1 MCSVAVGLLVVIAAA
16 WPTAGTALAD
26 EQAARSAGSLEAVE
40 RELITVIR
48 FANLWEIPMGTL
60 AAQRGSSPKVREVG
74 ATLADDHT
82 KLDVVV
88 IKLAKQF
95 DVPLPDEPT
104 SQQKSW
110 MAEISSKSGPEFDR
124 TFADRL
130 RGAHGTV
137 FGLVAEVRAGTRS
150 EVIRAFAQQANDV
163 VMKHMTLL
171 ESTGLV
177 APMGMFSEASARTT
191 TNAEN
196 SLHRSDF
203 VLAAVLGLVV
213 LGATLLAVRALSS
226 GGSAAR

>member
-1 MCSVAVGLLVVIAAA
+1 MRYGIIRPAVAGLLVLLAAA
-16 WPTAGTALAD
+16 
-26 EQAARSAGSLEAVE
+26 SLEAIE
-40 RELITVIR
+40 REFITVIR
-48 FANLWEIPMGTL
+48 FANLWEIPMGKL
-60 AAQRGSSPKVREVG
+60 AAQRGSSPKVKEVG

-88 IKLAKQF
+88 IKLAEQF
-95 DVPLPDEPT
+95 DVPLPSEPT

-110 MAEISSKSGPEFDR
+110 MAEISSKSGSEFDR
-124 TFADRL
+124 VFADRL

-191 TNAEN
+191 NNAEN